1 MKLEDFIRNLRGIDN
16 NRDLDEEML
25 TGIYERIR
33 GQEFRPGSDHVTQVI
48 KVQQTIVAKCPNLS
62 VPHRRLVCY
71 CRLYEVQDRHKK
83 ERPGLHQREVF
94 LFNDILVITKI
105 HSRKKN
111 TVTYSFRQSY
121 LLAGLSVTTFE
132 TQHYPFGIK
141 VTQKWDRK
149 LVLTLNA
156 RNEHDRTK
164 FVEDMKESIAE
175 MDEMETLRLESE
187 LEKQRL
193 SVVSTNSATSN
204 TTNINNNNSKSS
216 NDLHMV
222 NRDNRDSGITG

>member
-1 MKLEDFIRNLRGIDN
+1 MTTMFSKIDFC
-16 NRDLDEEML
+16 
-25 TGIYERIR
+25 T
-33 GQEFRPGSDHVTQVI
+33 F
-48 KVQQTIVAKCPNLS
+48 LS
-62 VPHRRLVCY
+62 
-71 CRLYEVQDRHKK
+71 
-83 ERPGLHQREVF
+83 GLHQREVF

-164 FVEDMKESIAE
+164 VLIIV
-175 MDEMETLRLESE
+175 LIHLLE
-187 LEKQRL
+187 
-193 SVVSTNSATSN
+193 
-204 TTNINNNNSKSS
+204 
-216 NDLHMV
+216 
-222 NRDNRDSGITG
+222 